1 VLVRECASVSVFVCE
16 SKDKKKRVEGGEEG
30 GEGEEEKQQ
39 LWSCSWKK
47 TLSCDGHVSQ
57 MAEQTQGT
65 VVVLFSHKL

>member
-16 SKDKKKRVEGGEEG
+16 SKDNKKRVEGGG

-65 VVVLFSHKL
+65 VVVIFSHKL